1 MKKLILTACAVG
13 MISIASLAQD
23 TASTNLNNNPPVEQS
38 QDQEPSPNLDQT
50 APTEDQAT
58 PPTDQA
64 APPTDQATPPTDQP
78 APTQDPPTEPSPAT
92 PTPPV
97 GPTEDQP
104 TDQPTQ
110 DGNNAIQ
117 QGQSRESG
125 APTQDQTDQSMER
138 PNEMTPVEGKEG
150 PNGEAIF
157 MEGGKYYYLNEAGEK
172 TKIKKS
178 QLRDKQ

>member
-13 MISIASLAQD
+13 IISIASLAQQD
-23 TASTNLNNNPPVEQS
+23 TASTDFNNNPPPVEQS

-50 APTEDQAT
+50 APTQDQAT
-58 PPTDQA
+58 PPTDQS
-64 APPTDQATPPTDQP
+64 APPTDQQT
-78 APTQDPPTEPSPAT
+78 PTQDPPTEPSPAT

-97 GPTEDQP
+97 GPTEDQSM
-104 TDQPTQ
+104 DQPTQ

-117 QGQSRESG
+117 QGQSRESEG
-125 APTQDQTDQSMER
+125 PTQDQTDQSTER

-157 MEGGKYYYLNEAGEK
+157 MENGKYYYLNEAGEK